1 MLIVLGIIL
10 IPGIYAWLNIDSNW
24 GPYDNTGNIPIAVVN
39 KDTGAEILGETVNL
53 GGEIE
58 DSLKKND
65 AMRWTFTDESEAVAK
80 VESSEY
86 YGAIIIPEDFSERLT
101 SILESTEIKKPA
113 FDFYVNNKKNPIAP
127 IIVNKAVGAV
137 QDSVNQAFVN
147 TVIFKTVET
156 VKDADVLGQGADIAS
171 GLVAKLNE
179 VKAEI
184 EQLKAVMTT
193 TGMATKTTSQSLV
206 ALRGVMPA
214 LDNITK
220 ATEQSVNE
228 TKNAINS
235 LGEKYKVIEG
245 DASAKIGEAE
255 TKVEGAIEVVDQ
267 LDPSGTVPQLEI
279 IRADL
284 ERTLTGLEQIDS
296 SLKTFGEKLQFP
308 AEIEDA
314 SQIVASLS
322 EAMRSVDLSL
332 VYMISALDNG
342 GYLTEDVNALLSD
355 FQSSLDKV
363 IASIEEIKK
372 NDLYNVILN
381 LLSNEP
387 ETIADFISTPVEA
400 HEIEVYPVA
409 SYGSEMAPFYSILA
423 CWVGCTVLSAIVKVD
438 VKRTKITAKAKNY
451 QVFFGRFMLFG
462 ILAMLQGLFIGIGDL
477 ILQVQTVNVPA
488 FLATLMFASL
498 VFATIIY
505 ALVAVFGKV
514 GQAISIVIMV
524 LQVAGS
530 GGTFP
535 IELLPRAFQVLQPFM
550 PFYPAMNATRET
562 IGGFYQND
570 YIGYILMLAC
580 HAVLMMAIGLA
591 LSKYTAKT
599 KEKLQKELHKTG
611 VIG

>member
-1 MLIVLGIIL
+1 MLIVLGITL

-24 GPYDNTGNIPIAVVN
+24 SPYDNTGNIPIAVVN

-53 GGEIE
+53 GDEIE
-58 DSLKKND
+58 DSLKKNT
-65 AMRWTFTDESEAVAK
+65 AMRWTFVEESEAITK

-86 YGAIIIPEDFSERLT
+86 YGAIIIPENFSEHLV
-101 SILESTEIKKPA
+101 SITESTEIKKPA

-127 IIVNKAVGAV
+127 IIVNKAVGAM
-137 QDSVNQAFVN
+137 QDSVNQTFVN
-147 TVIFKTVET
+147 SVIFKTVGA
-156 VKDADVLGQGADIAS
+156 VKDANVLGRGTDIAS
-171 GLVAKLNE
+171 GLVAKLTE
-179 VKAEI
+179 MKAEI
-184 EQLKAVMTT
+184 EQLKDVMTT
-193 TGMATKTTSQSLV
+193 TGMATKATSQSMV

-214 LDNITK
+214 LNNITR

-228 TKNAINS
+228 TKSTINS
-235 LGEKYKVIEG
+235 LGETYKVIEEG
-245 DASAKIGEAE
+245 ASVRIGEAE
-255 TKVEGAIEVVDQ
+255 TKVEGAIGIVDQ
-267 LDPSGTVPQLEI
+267 LDPSGTVPQLET

-284 ERTLTGLEQIDS
+284 ERTLEELEQIDG

-308 AEIEDA
+308 TEIEDA
-314 SQIVASLS
+314 SQVVASLG
-322 EAMRSVDLSL
+322 EAMNSVDLSL
-332 VYMISALDNG
+332 SYMISALNSG
-342 GYLTEDVNALLSD
+342 WYLAEDINALLDD
-355 FQSSLDKV
+355 FQSSLDRT
-363 IASIEEIKK
+363 ITSIEEIKK
-372 NDLYNVILN
+372 SELYNVLLN
-381 LLSNEP
+381 LLSNDP
-387 ETIADFISTPVEA
+387 ETIADFISTPVET
-400 HEIEVYPVA
+400 HEVEVYPVT

-438 VKRTKITAKAKNY
+438 VRKTKATAQAKNY
-451 QVFFGRFMLFG
+451 QVFFGRFILFG
-462 ILAMLQGLFIGIGDL
+462 ALAMLQGLFIGIGDL

-488 FLATLMFASL
+488 FLATLVFASL

-505 ALVAVFGKV
+505 SLVAVFGKV